1 MARGVLASEAVA
13 RGWEEPSA
21 VEGFS
26 VGGLAAHIHA
36 TVRFLEVAL
45 DEPLPGSPK
54 EVSLAGFYGANRID
68 GEDDRQQD
76 LHVLIREHAESRARY
91 GAESVSE
98 RFAELVPRLQHRLAG
113 QPVDRLVP
121 VLRVRDGVTSLDTYV
136 RTRVVELVVH
146 SDDLATSV
154 GLPELSIPPAAA
166 EVVIDVCVDLVR
178 TRSGDLEVIRAFTR
192 AERSQADVLRAL

>member
-98 RFAELVPRLQHRLAG
+98 RFAELVPRLRHRLAG

-154 GLPELSIPPAAA
+154 GLPEVSIPPAAA